1 MTDKATP
8 LKIARNTLL
17 ACVIIIVLVPILWI
31 VTTSLKTSYQ
41 LFTFPPKWIPFPPSL
56 EGYIMLFSRTKIL
69 QQVLNSAVVCI
80 GTVVVTL
87 GFSTMAAY
95 GFSRFRFKHKELL
108 LIAIISLQMIPVTVN
123 IVPLY
128 FFAIRL
134 RLIDTYHGLIIIF
147 SAIRIPICIWIM
159 KGFLDGI
166 PVSIE
171 EAAMIDGAPRWK
183 VLLRILLPLTMPG
196 LGAAAILTL
205 VYSWS
210 QFLLPLII
218 NSRSSMHLATVG
230 VYSFAVEEAVQ
241 YNLFGAAAVISSAPV
256 VILYLFTQKMFI
268 SGLTQGSGK

>member
-1 MTDKATP
+1 
-8 LKIARNTLL
+8 
-17 ACVIIIVLVPILWI
+17 
-31 VTTSLKTSYQ
+31 
-41 LFTFPPKWIPFPPSL
+41 
-56 EGYIMLFSRTKIL
+56 MLFSRTKIL